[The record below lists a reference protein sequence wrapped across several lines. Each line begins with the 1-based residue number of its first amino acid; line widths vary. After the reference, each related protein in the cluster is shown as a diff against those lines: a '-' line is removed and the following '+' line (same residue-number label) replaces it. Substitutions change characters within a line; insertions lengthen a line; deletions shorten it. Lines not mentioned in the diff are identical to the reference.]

1 MSLALSAGPGVS
13 AAAAR
18 RNRRKLALTG
28 VAVVAV
34 GIFVFPLYWMVSTSL
49 KVDTELFTDPPT
61 WFPSHVSFAAY
72 TTAVFDNPQM
82 LTALGNS
89 AVISLGTM
97 LLTLLVGAPGAYGL
111 ARLRLRWSGLLL
123 LPFLVAQLL
132 PTINLALPLFALFSQ
147 AGLVNTRLGLVLANT
162 MLTLPFAVIVL
173 RPFYLGIPREME
185 EAAAID
191 GAGRLQAFLRVVLPI
206 VMPGLVTVGAFSFV
220 MAWGEF
226 TLGLTLATET
236 DVQPVT
242 VTLNSFIGQYGTQWA
257 PLMAAST
264 VVAVPI
270 VVLFVLFQRFI
281 ASGLTAGSVK
291 D

>member
-1 MSLALSAGPGVS
+1 MSVATGVS

-18 RNRRKLALTG
+18 RSRRKLALTA

-34 GIFVFPLYWMVSTSL
+34 GVFVFPLYWMVSTSL
-49 KVDTELFTDPPT
+49 KVDNELF
-61 WFPSHVSFAAY
+61 
-72 TTAVFDNPQM
+72 
-82 LTALGNS
+82 
-89 AVISLGTM
+89 
-97 LLTLLVGAPGAYGL
+97 
-111 ARLRLRWSGLLL
+111 
-123 LPFLVAQLL
+123 
-132 PTINLALPLFALFSQ
+132 
-147 AGLVNTRLGLVLANT
+147 
-162 MLTLPFAVIVL
+162 
-173 RPFYLGIPREME
+173 
-185 EAAAID
+185 
-191 GAGRLQAFLRVVLPI
+191 
-206 VMPGLVTVGAFSFV
+206 TVGAFSFV

-242 VTLNSFIGQYGTQWA
+242 VTLNSFIGQYGTRWA